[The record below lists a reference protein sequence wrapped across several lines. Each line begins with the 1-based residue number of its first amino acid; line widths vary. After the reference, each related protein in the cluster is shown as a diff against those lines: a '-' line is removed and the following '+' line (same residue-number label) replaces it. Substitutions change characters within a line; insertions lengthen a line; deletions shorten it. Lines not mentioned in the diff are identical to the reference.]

1 MKFWEINSEL
11 EFNEFAIKTF
21 KHQIKKNLIY
31 RSYCEMLK
39 IKNIDHYSQIP
50 YLPIQFFKTHK
61 IKSFVK
67 KEKYIFRSSSI
78 NSDSKSEHL
87 IFDILNYK
95 KSFYRCFNKFY
106 GDPKKYIIIGL
117 LPSYLERKDSSLI
130 FMVDDLIKKTKNKFS
145 GFYNNEFQK
154 LLSTINN
161 LKKQKKTTIIIGVS
175 FALLDLIE
183 FKKIKLTNTIIME
196 TGGMKGRRKEIIRKD
211 LHEKLKKG
219 LGVSKIHS
227 EYGMTELLSQAYSKK
242 NGIFECPPWMKV
254 SIRDTT
260 DPLKILSK
268 NSSGVINIIDLANQE
283 SCSFIAT
290 EDLGRLKSNNT
301 FEVIGRLD
309 ESEIRGCNL
318 MVY

>member
-39 IKNIDHYSQIP
+39 IKNIEHYSQIP
-50 YLPIQFFKTHK
+50 YLPIQFFKSHK

-106 GDPKKYIIIGL
+106 GDPKNYIIIGL

-175 FALLDLIE
+175 FA
-183 FKKIKLTNTIIME
+183 
-196 TGGMKGRRKEIIRKD
+196 
-211 LHEKLKKG
+211 
-219 LGVSKIHS
+219 
-227 EYGMTELLSQAYSKK
+227 
-242 NGIFECPPWMKV
+242 
-254 SIRDTT
+254 
-260 DPLKILSK
+260 
-268 NSSGVINIIDLANQE
+268 
-283 SCSFIAT
+283 
-290 EDLGRLKSNNT
+290 
-301 FEVIGRLD
+301 
-309 ESEIRGCNL
+309 
-318 MVY
+318 